1 MGRKQTKSG
10 KIRLTEVAK
19 LAGVS
24 PITASRFFRNPEAL
38 SLSKRERVDSAVKE
52 LGYVPNLAAR
62 ALASHRTEVIGVVI
76 PSLTNN
82 VFADVLRGVYDS
94 SEGSRY
100 SIQLANTRY
109 SILQEEKLLRL
120 FRAQKPAGLIVTGI
134 NQTAESR
141 AILES
146 MNCPVTQIMEIG
158 DSPVDMM
165 VGFSHYDAAFAAI
178 SHILEQG
185 YRRIG
190 FLGARMDP
198 RVQRR
203 FEGYRDAMKAAS
215 LFDPNL
221 VVTTSVPTTVTL
233 GGTLFADLL
242 AQDARHRR
250 GLLRQRRPRA
260 RRPVRMPAPADVGSP
275 RSGHCRLQRSGIHG
289 FCGPLAHQRAHQSL
303 RNGPARRH
311 DGDRRDRGPPP
322 AGAGSQPWFSVDGPR
337 ELDAAKHLI
346 AVCGMDRAWTENGS
360 AIFWAELGSDCSD
373 GRRQARCS
381 G

>member
-1 MGRKQTKSG
+1 MGRKTTKSG

-38 SLSKRERVDSAVKE
+38 SVAKRERVDSAVKE

-82 VFADVLRGVYDS
+82 VFADVLRGIYDS
-94 SEGSRY
+94 LEGSRY

-134 NQTAESR
+134 NQTADSR

-158 DSPVDMM
+158 EAPVDMM
-165 VGFSHYDAAFAAI
+165 VGFSHYDASSAAI
-178 SHILEQG
+178 AHILAQG
-185 YRRIG
+185 RRRIG

-203 FEGYRDAMKAAS
+203 FEGYRDAMTAAA

-221 VVTTSVPTTVTL
+221 IVTTSVPTTVTL
-233 GGTLFADLL
+233 GSTLFADLVARAPDIDAVFCVNDDL
-242 AQDARHRR
+242 AL
-250 GLLRQRRPRA
+250 GVLFECQRRRISVPRDLA
-260 RRPVRMPAPADVGSP
+260 IVGFNDLEFMASAVPSLTSVRTNRYEMGRHAVTMVIDAIEGRRPEIPVLDLGFQLMVRES
-275 RSGHCRLQRSGIHG
+275 STLQ
-289 FCGPLAHQRAHQSL
+289 
-303 RNGPARRH
+303 
-311 DGDRRDRGPPP
+311 D
-322 AGAGSQPWFSVDGPR
+322 
-337 ELDAAKHLI
+337 
-346 AVCGMDRAWTENGS
+346 T
-360 AIFWAELGSDCSD
+360 
-373 GRRQARCS
+373 
-381 G
+381 

>member
-76 PSLTNN
+76 PSLTNS
-82 VFADVLRGVYDS
+82 VFADVLRGIYDS
-94 SEGSRY
+94 SEQSRY

-165 VGFSHYDAAFAAI
+165 VGFSHYDAARAAVAHLFA
-178 SHILEQG
+178 QG
-185 YRRIG
+185 HRKIG
-190 FLGARMDP
+190 FVGARMDP

-203 FEGYRDAMKAAS
+203 LDGYVSAMKDAS
-215 LFDPNL
+215 LFEQRL
-221 VVTTSVPTTVTL
+221 VVTTATPTSVTL
-233 GGTLFADLL
+233 G
-242 AQDARHRR
+242 
-250 GLLRQRRPRA
+250 
-260 RRPVRMPAPADVGSP
+260 
-275 RSGHCRLQRSGIHG
+275 
-289 FCGPLAHQRAHQSL
+289 
-303 RNGPARRH
+303 
-311 DGDRRDRGPPP
+311 
-322 AGAGSQPWFSVDGPR
+322 
-337 ELDAAKHLI
+337 
-346 AVCGMDRAWTENGS
+346 
-360 AIFWAELGSDCSD
+360 
-373 GRRQARCS
+373 
-381 G
+381 

>member
-1 MGRKQTKSG
+1 MGRKSTKSG

-38 SLSKRERVDSAVKE
+38 SLAKRERVDSAVKE

-82 VFADVLRGVYDS
+82 VFADVLRGIYDS
-94 SEGSRY
+94 LEGSRY

-109 SILQEEKLLRL
+109 SILQEEKLLQL

-134 NQTAESR
+134 NQTVDSR

-158 DSPVDMM
+158 EAPVDMM
-165 VGFSHYDAAFAAI
+165 VGFSHYDASSAAI
-178 SHILEQG
+178 SHILAQG
-185 YRRIG
+185 RRRIG

-203 FEGYRDAMKAAS
+203 FEGYRDVMKAAA

-233 GGTLFADLL
+233 GSTLFADLVARAPDIDAVFCVNDDL
-242 AQDARHRR
+242 AL
-250 GLLRQRRPRA
+250 GVLFECQRRRISVPRDIVLVGFNDLEFMA
-260 RRPVRMPAPADVGSP
+260 SAVPSLTSVRTNRYEMGRHAVTMVIDAIEGRRPGVPVLDLGFQLMVRESSTV
-275 RSGHCRLQRSGIHG
+275 Q
-289 FCGPLAHQRAHQSL
+289 
-303 RNGPARRH
+303 
-311 DGDRRDRGPPP
+311 
-322 AGAGSQPWFSVDGPR
+322 
-337 ELDAAKHLI
+337 E
-346 AVCGMDRAWTENGS
+346 T
-360 AIFWAELGSDCSD
+360 
-373 GRRQARCS
+373 
-381 G
+381 

>member
-38 SLSKRERVDSAVKE
+38 SVAKRERVDSAVKE

-82 VFADVLRGVYDS
+82 VFADVLRGIYDS
-94 SEGSRY
+94 LEGSRY

-109 SILQEEKLLRL
+109 SILQEEKLLQL

-134 NQTAESR
+134 NQTADSR

-158 DSPVDMM
+158 EAPVDMM
-165 VGFSHYDAAFAAI
+165 VGFSHYEASSAAI
-178 SHILEQG
+178 AHILAQG
-185 YRRIG
+185 RRRIG

-221 VVTTSVPTTVTL
+221 VVTTTVPTTVTL
-233 GGTLFADLL
+233 GGTLFADLVAQSPDIDAVFCVNDDL
-242 AQDARHRR
+242 ALGVLFECQRRRISVPRDLAIVGFNDLEFMASAVPSLTSVRTNRYEMGRHAVTMVIDAIEGRRPEVPVLDLGFQLMVRESSTAQD
-250 GLLRQRRPRA
+250 
-260 RRPVRMPAPADVGSP
+260 
-275 RSGHCRLQRSGIHG
+275 
-289 FCGPLAHQRAHQSL
+289 
-303 RNGPARRH
+303 
-311 DGDRRDRGPPP
+311 
-322 AGAGSQPWFSVDGPR
+322 
-337 ELDAAKHLI
+337 
-346 AVCGMDRAWTENGS
+346 T
-360 AIFWAELGSDCSD
+360 
-373 GRRQARCS
+373 
-381 G
+381 

>member
-1 MGRKQTKSG
+1 MGRKTTKSG

-38 SLSKRERVDSAVKE
+38 SVAKRERVDSAVKE

-62 ALASHRTEVIGVVI
+62 ALASQRTEVIGVVI

-82 VFADVLRGVYDS
+82 VFADVLRGIYDS
-94 SEGSRY
+94 LEGSRY

-109 SILQEEKLLRL
+109 SILQEEKLLQL

-134 NQTAESR
+134 NQTEESR
-141 AILES
+141 AILET

-158 DSPVDMM
+158 EAPVDMM
-165 VGFSHYDAAFAAI
+165 VGFSHYDASSAAI
-178 SHILEQG
+178 AHILAQG
-185 YRRIG
+185 RRRIG

-221 VVTTSVPTTVTL
+221 VVTTTVPTTVTL
-233 GGTLFADLL
+233 GGTLFADLVAQSPDIDAVFCVNDDL
-242 AQDARHRR
+242 ALGVLFECQRRRISVPRDLAIVGFNDLEFMASAVPSLTSVRTNRYEMGRHAVTMVIDAIEGRRPEVPVLDLGFQLMVRESSTAQD
-250 GLLRQRRPRA
+250 
-260 RRPVRMPAPADVGSP
+260 
-275 RSGHCRLQRSGIHG
+275 
-289 FCGPLAHQRAHQSL
+289 
-303 RNGPARRH
+303 
-311 DGDRRDRGPPP
+311 
-322 AGAGSQPWFSVDGPR
+322 
-337 ELDAAKHLI
+337 
-346 AVCGMDRAWTENGS
+346 T
-360 AIFWAELGSDCSD
+360 
-373 GRRQARCS
+373 
-381 G
+381 

>member
-38 SLSKRERVDSAVKE
+38 SLAKRERVDSAVKE

-82 VFADVLRGVYDS
+82 VFSDVLRGIYDS

-100 SIQLANTRY
+100 TIQLANTRY

-134 NQTAESR
+134 NQTPESR
-141 AILES
+141 KVLES

-165 VGFSHYDAAFAAI
+165 VGFSHYDAAFSAI

-185 YRRIG
+185 RRRIG

-203 FEGYRDAMKAAS
+203 LDGYRDAMKNAS

-221 VVTTSVPTTVTL
+221 IVTTSVPTTVTL
-233 GGTLFADLL
+233 GGTLFTDLL
-242 AQDARHRR
+242 AQTPDIDAVFCVNDDLALGALFECQRRQIAVPRDLVIVGFNDLEFTASAVPSLSSVRTNRYEMGRHAVTMVIDAIE
-250 GLLRQRRPRA
+250 GRRPRE
-260 RRPVRMPAPADVGSP
+260 PVID
-275 RSGHCRLQRSGIHG
+275 LG
-289 FCGPLAHQRAHQSL
+289 FQLM
-303 RNGPARRH
+303 
-311 DGDRRDRGPPP
+311 
-322 AGAGSQPWFSVDGPR
+322 VR
-337 ELDAAKHLI
+337 ESSTPSNI
-346 AVCGMDRAWTENGS
+346 
-360 AIFWAELGSDCSD
+360 
-373 GRRQARCS
+373 
-381 G
+381 